1 MVVVVLAVEY
11 VVHDE
16 DEEEDETDSDFGV
29 GLDNGDVNSWFVEE
43 VDRDN
48 GVTRAQKR
56 ALGSMVRVVLDD
68 LLGLLPA
75 EAYRMEE

>member
-16 DEEEDETDSDFGV
+16 DEEEDETGSDFGV

-56 ALGSMVRVVLDD
+56 ALGSMARVVLDD